1 MLDLISACPF
11 SLSISWGWM
20 RGGNVQRDWI
30 LLTPQ
35 SSPHLW
41 RHSYNSHLVEAGMF
55 WGKMWKSKNQ
65 TGRRMWPA
73 AINQK
78 VQVGG
83 HVYKIDWKLAR
94 WIELLRSGTNH
105 YTFSHCNRPLLPVLL
120 STKKKKH
127 PAERKPA
134 KLGANL
140 HWQSHSI
147 LVFMDTTDIDIQKYL
162 FKLALLRWRG
172 FTCPDRWLGLFR
184 NGNVFEDT
192 RSS

>member
-11 SLSISWGWM
+11 TLSISWGWM

-41 RHSYNSHLVEAGMF
+41 RHSCNSHLVEAGMF

-94 WIELLRSGTNH
+94 WIKLLRSGTNH

-120 STKKKKH
+120 STKKKT
-127 PAERKPA
+127 
-134 KLGANL
+134 
-140 HWQSHSI
+140 HSW
-147 LVFMDTTDIDIQKYL
+147 TKACKTGG
-162 FKLALLRWRG
+162 KLALAVSFNISFYGYNRYRYSKISIQSGITEVEG
-172 FTCPDRWLGLFR
+172 FHLPR
-184 NGNVFEDT
+184 
-192 RSS
+192 